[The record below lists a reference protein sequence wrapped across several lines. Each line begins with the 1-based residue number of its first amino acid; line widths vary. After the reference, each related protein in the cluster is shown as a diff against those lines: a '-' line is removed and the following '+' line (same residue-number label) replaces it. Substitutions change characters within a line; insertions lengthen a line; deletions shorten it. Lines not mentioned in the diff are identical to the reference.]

1 MPSSNKFDLILLSRL
16 IHKLKDNDYYRVFAK
31 TLAMTANPTCPIPP
45 DNELVKEMF
54 HFFIR
59 ENELQINYNG
69 SVVSPDFIE
78 SEADRRVSEKTS
90 AIGDLELAK
99 ELERKLIWEK
109 EVYIK
114 VQDLKKLYANKCI
127 VFPKSLLTDSDIS
140 KSSSKIKYDPSL

>member
-1 MPSSNKFDLILLSRL
+1 MSSNNKSDFVLLSKL
-16 IHKLKDNDYYRVFAK
+16 IHKLEDNDYYRVFAK
-31 TLAMTANPTCPIPP
+31 TLAMTATPTCSIPP

-69 SVVSPDFIE
+69 SAVSADFIE
-78 SEADRRVSEKTS
+78 SEAHRRASEKTNP
-90 AIGDLELAK
+90 IGDLELAK
-99 ELERKLIWEK
+99 ELERTLIWEK

-127 VFPKSLLTDSDIS
+127 VFPKSLLTDSDVS
-140 KSSSKIKYDPSL
+140 KSSSRK